1 MSRARTEPRPWRSGF
16 CSAQGHHDWQHAAC
30 RGGHSR
36 TPTKADPREWV
47 PCACPRHREPE
58 EHPVTAE
65 TFDASLLP
73 DPGPPMPV
81 AAELV
86 ALAADRLS
94 TAATGVIESLDWE
107 DCVRLLDTLR
117 DAVRTIQQVDSLLV
131 RQAYLKGPHGKN
143 AAEVDGIGL
152 VSISRS
158 KDRKNWDERGVAQA
172 VIDARMADTTG
183 EAPDPWT
190 VAEWLLE
197 VYGINYVRVTP
208 LRALGLE
215 PEAFCEEIT
224 GKPTVQ
230 LPPRS

>member
-1 MSRARTEPRPWRSGF
+1 MPASEERYALLGPGNPE
-16 CSAQGHHDWQHAAC
+16 
-30 RGGHSR
+30 
-36 TPTKADPREWV
+36 TPAVV
-47 PCACPRHREPE
+47 PA
-58 EHPVTAE
+58 
-65 TFDASLLP
+65 
-73 DPGPPMPV
+73 PPTLQV
-81 AAELV
+81 AAELT
-86 ALAADRLS
+86 ALAAEQLS
-94 TAATGVIESLDWE
+94 TAATGVIEGLDWE
-107 DCVRLLDTLR
+107 DCVRLLDLLR
-117 DAVRTIQQVDSLLV
+117 TAVHSIQQVDSLLV
-131 RQAYLKGPHGKN
+131 RQAYLKGPHGVN
-143 AAEVDGIGL
+143 VAELDGIGR
-152 VSISRS
+152 VTITRS